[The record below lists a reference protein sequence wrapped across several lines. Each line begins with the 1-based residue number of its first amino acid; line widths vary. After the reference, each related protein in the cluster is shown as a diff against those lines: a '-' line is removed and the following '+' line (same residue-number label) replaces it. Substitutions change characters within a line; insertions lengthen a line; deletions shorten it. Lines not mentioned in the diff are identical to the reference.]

1 MLITEIIEKKRD
13 GYENSRE
20 EIEFMIR
27 GAVNGGVEDYQLT
40 AWMMAI
46 CCRGMSNEETALL
59 TSAMVRS
66 GEIVDLSDLP
76 GVKVDKH
83 STGGVGDTSTLVAV
97 PLVAACGGTVAKMSG
112 RGLAHSGGT
121 VDKLESVPGVCTE
134 QPLERFKEIVRK
146 TGACVVGQS
155 KNLDPADKKMYALRD
170 VSGTV
175 LSIPLIASSIMSKK
189 IASGANAIVLDVK
202 AGSGAFMETPEK
214 ARELAE
220 MMVKIGKHVGRKTV
234 ALITDMNRPLGMS
247 IGNGLEMKEA
257 IEVLSG
263 AVPPDDPLYTV
274 CFAIAAQMLKLSGIV
289 ESEEQAYPMLT
300 AAIESGEALKRLRT
314 MLALLGGDVSFVD
327 EPEKLVQVRKII
339 PVCARIRGFVGDMN
353 AKRIGSAALL
363 LGAGRVKLSDRIDPA
378 VGIVMKKRCG
388 EPIEKGEALAEFYVN
403 DESRLEEALSLFN
416 SGIGVVTEPPEEL
429 PLIYDLID

>member
-220 MMVKIGKHVGRKTV
+220 TMVKIGKHVGRKTV

-353 AKRIGSAALL
+353 ARRIGSAALL
-363 LGAGRVKLSDRIDPA
+363 LGAGREKLSDRIDPA

-416 SGIGVVTEPPEEL
+416 SGIGVVTEPPEEM

>member
-220 MMVKIGKHVGRKTV
+220 TMVKIGKHVGRKTV

-353 AKRIGSAALL
+353 ARRIGSAALL
-363 LGAGRVKLSDRIDPA
+363 LGAGREKLSDRIDPA